1 MKLSK
6 RKYTNSGSFE
16 SLKHSCLT
24 LVFSALLAM
33 YPGWLECAS
42 YISRKKERADQ
53 ITLWQFKYRLGEDTT
68 AFVVQLY
75 GI

>member
-6 RKYTNSGSFE
+6 RKYINLSSFE

-24 LVFSALLAM
+24 LVFSALLALCV
-33 YPGWLECAS
+33 GWLECS
-42 YISRKKERADQ
+42 SCIRRKERAGQ

-68 AFVVQLY
+68 AFVAQLY

>member
-1 MKLSK
+1 MTLSK
-6 RKYTNSGSFE
+6 RKYTNLGSFE

-24 LVFSALLAM
+24 LVFSALLAP
-33 YPGWLECAS
+33 YPGWLECSS
-42 YISRKKERADQ
+42 YISRSKERAGQ